1 MPLPLPNLD
10 DRTYA
15 DLITEARSRI
25 PQEFP
30 DWTDHNPSDV
40 GIILL
45 ELMAW
50 LTEMVLY
57 RVDRIPDQNILT
69 YLQLLNGPEWQFT
82 GDLERAIQ
90 QTLTVLR
97 QRYRAVTPADFEQL
111 VLEQW
116 PQRVGTT
123 SPQANPTLAL
133 GEAATV
139 QRVICLA
146 NRNLSL
152 SDPEAASRDAPGH
165 ISLVIVP
172 AADPHSPAL
181 PEPSLALRQSLW
193 QWLDDRRLITTQH
206 HVVGPAYTPVSIA
219 AELVLLEG
227 APLPREVRQQAIVAL
242 EQFFDPLTG
251 GEQGT
256 GWPFGRS
263 VYPSEIYELLD
274 RQPGVDYVRTVTLQA
289 NPNITQVPLLAHELV
304 AIAINPD
311 DIVIRE
317 AWEIYE

>member
-10 DRTYA
+10 DRAYA

-25 PQEFP
+25 PQEYP

-45 ELMAW
+45 ELIAW

-57 RVDRIPDQNILT
+57 RVDRIPDKNILT
-69 YLQLLNGPEWQFT
+69 YLQLLNGPEWQLT
-82 GDLERAIQ
+82 GDLESAIQ

-116 PQRVGTT
+116 PQSDR
-123 SPQANPTLAL
+123 ALAL
-133 GEAATV
+133 GEATTV
-139 QRVICLA
+139 QRLTCLPH
-146 NRNLSL
+146 RNLSL
-152 SDPEAASRDAPGH
+152 SDPEAASGDAPGH

-172 AADPHSPAL
+172 AADPHSTAL
-181 PEPSLALRQSLW
+181 PQPSLALRQSLW

-206 HVVGPAYTPVSIA
+206 HVVGPTYVSVQLA

-227 APLPREVRQQAIVAL
+227 APLPKEVRQQAIAAL
-242 EQFFDPLTG
+242 EQFFHPLTG

-263 VYPSEIYELLD
+263 IYPSEIYELLD
-274 RQPGVDYVRTVTLQA
+274 HQPGVDYVRTVTLQA
-289 NPNITQVPLLAHELV
+289 NPNVTQVPLLAHELV
-304 AIAINPD
+304 TIAINPN